1 MAPTSD
7 QQHAINEVSQAL
19 QHKARF
25 IFWDDSSHCFAY
37 FRYQDNNK
45 FKQFI
50 KNMKRLA
57 RVANGEILEIATDP
71 RFEINGVT
79 LYPMII
85 KFKNCLCPSYMHL
98 VRKSTDN
105 SKWSPFLFT
114 SKKRRTKTV
123 NYLTNFYTIIRV
135 NATST
140 IPHFQ
145 IIQKFET
152 TSELALTIKSLI
164 DPESTVTRIPMS
176 FWCMDDKRQEIDV
189 WVDEEVRDK
198 NLQPNHRAN
207 ALAEAGR
214 FKNMLFDDIGKRHRV
229 TKNQQLKESQGANYF
244 VGDVCLVVKGGKP
257 YPNFNVYGEN
267 PIKFITNIN
276 PPSQGMITRY
286 GEDLAK
292 KMIDPEKTVDFQS
305 LFHRLTELR
314 GTSYDLSS
322 IVSRNDKHRQRI
334 IMIDVLKRI
343 DNVTWNTRKYA
354 TLSTASPIETSFAQ
368 LLCKWLPLCETD
380 RTCSRSDPVR
390 FVAQLFN

>member
-1 MAPTSD
+1 MPSMKSVKPLKTMLDLSTMIIDRKDFLISD
-7 QQHAINEVSQAL
+7 T
-19 QHKARF
+19 KTT
-25 IFWDDSSHCFAY
+25 WCFV
-37 FRYQDNNK
+37 
-45 FKQFI
+45 
-50 KNMKRLA
+50 KNMKRLT

-98 VRKSTDN
+98 LRKCTDN
-105 SKWSPFLFT
+105 SKWSPYLFT
-114 SKKRRTKTV
+114 SKNRRNKIV
-123 NYLTNFYTIIRV
+123 DYLTNFYTIIRV

-140 IPHFQ
+140 IPYFQ
-145 IIQKFET
+145 ITQKFKT
-152 TSELALTIKSLI
+152 TPELISKINSLI
-164 DPESTVTRIPMS
+164 DPDSLMTRLPMS

-189 WVDEEVRDK
+189 WVDEEGRDK

>member
-1 MAPTSD
+1 MCSTSD
-7 QQHAINEVSQAL
+7 QLHAINEVRQAL
-19 QHKARF
+19 EDNARF
-25 IFWDDSSHCFAY
+25 IYYDHRSKRFSY

-45 FKQFI
+45 FKRFV
-50 KNMKRLA
+50 KKMKRIM

-98 VRKSTDN
+98 LRKCTDN
-105 SKWSPFLFT
+105 SKWSPYLFT
-114 SKKRRTKTV
+114 SKNRRNKIV
-123 NYLTNFYTIIRV
+123 DYLTNFYTIIRV

-140 IPHFQ
+140 IPYFQ
-145 IIQKFET
+145 ITQKFKT
-152 TSELALTIKSLI
+152 TPELISKINSLI
-164 DPESTVTRIPMS
+164 DPDSLMTRLPMS

-189 WVDEEVRDK
+189 WVDEEGRDK

-244 VGDVCLVVKGGKP
+244 VGDVCLVIKGGKP
-257 YPNFNVYGEN
+257 YPNLSVYGDN
-267 PIKFITNIN
+267 PIKFITKTN

-314 GTSYDLSS
+314 ASSYDINS

-354 TLSTASPIETSFAQ
+354 TLSTATPIDTSFAQ

-380 RTCSRSDPVR
+380 RRYSRSDPVN
-390 FVAQLFN
+390 FVYHLFN